1 MYSLPIPMHHNI
13 RDRVLQM
20 WPEMF
25 PGIDRVVML
34 YISGKGETG
43 GREMV
48 LTGNQYR
55 TKELL
60 TEGLNDYL
68 LKMTTEQVGY
78 SWLHKDQLPFEQKSL
93 EAGQLQLFSEQF
105 HIVLMVRLKD
115 QIHQSMDVY
124 YIFFREDQSNF
135 GVSRLQGVFD
145 TTRKA
150 LVGSLAFR
158 FANMMYQSFISWQQ
172 SFNEFT
178 NVTRQLLSQKS
189 SDVNQ
194 DRLHQWVNQW
204 SKEFLSSFSLSQGIQ
219 LTLSEQAIKKL
230 MNSGSYQAATEAL
243 QTAAKFA
250 LMLNNNQ
257 NELVV
262 IDENMILLDETNYSN
277 QQTTFTEG
285 ANVGNRL
292 SKTMLFLDKL
302 EKAAQKLVEM
312 GEDLTSSSVGKQMD
326 RPITAPAITD
336 ALRKNMRRVI
346 LSLEK
351 YPNRWPLIR
360 HQFRPLTNILD
371 KENQYRNIG

>member
-1 MYSLPIPMHHNI
+1 MYRLPTPIYLNI

-20 WPEMF
+20 WPDMF

-34 YISGKGETG
+34 YIAGNGETG
-43 GREMV
+43 GREMT

-60 TEGLNDYL
+60 VEGLNDYL
-68 LKMTTEQVGY
+68 LKMTSEQVGY
-78 SWLHKDQLPFEQKSL
+78 SWLHKDQLPFEHKSI

-115 QIHQSMDVY
+115 HIHQSMDVY

-158 FANMMYQSFISWQQ
+158 FVNMMYQWFISWEQNF
-172 SFNEFT
+172 SEFT
-178 NVTRQLLSQKS
+178 NVTRKLLSQK
-189 SDVNQ
+189 DAGINQ
-194 DRLHQWVNQW
+194 DRFSQWVNQW
-204 SKEFLSSFSLSQGIQ
+204 SMEFLSSLSLSQGIQ
-219 LTLSEQAIKKL
+219 LKLSEKAIKKL
-230 MNSGSYQAATEAL
+230 MDSGSYQAASEAL

-257 NELVV
+257 NESIV
-262 IDENMILLDETNYSN
+262 IDENMIFLDVTNSGN

-292 SKTMLFLDKL
+292 SKTILFLDKL
-302 EKAAQKLVEM
+302 EKAARKLVEL
-312 GEDLTSSSVGKQMD
+312 GEDLTSSGVGKHMD

-336 ALRKNMRRVI
+336 ALRKNMRRVV
-346 LSLEK
+346 LSIEK

-360 HQFRPLTNILD
+360 HQFRPLINILE

>member
-1 MYSLPIPMHHNI
+1 MYSLPTPMHHNI

-20 WPEMF
+20 WPDMF

-34 YISGKGETG
+34 FITGKDETG
-43 GREMV
+43 GGEMV

-60 TEGLNDYL
+60 IEGLNDYL

-78 SWLHKDQLPFEQKSL
+78 SWLHKDQLPFEHKSM

-115 QIHQSMDVY
+115 HVHQSMDVY

-172 SFNEFT
+172 NFSEFT
-178 NVTRQLLSQKS
+178 NVTRRLLSQKDS
-189 SDVNQ
+189 GLNQ
-194 DRLHQWVNQW
+194 DRYCQWVNQW

-219 LTLSEQAIKKL
+219 LTLSEKAIKKL
-230 MNSGSYQAATEAL
+230 MDSGSYQAATEAL

-257 NELVV
+257 NGSIV
-262 IDENMILLDETNYSN
+262 IDENMILLDVTNSGN
-277 QQTTFTEG
+277 QQIIFPEG
-285 ANVGNRL
+285 ANLGNRL
-292 SKTMLFLDKL
+292 SKTILFLDKL

-312 GEDLTSSSVGKQMD
+312 GEDLTSSSVGKHMD

>member
-1 MYSLPIPMHHNI
+1 MYSLPTPMHHNI

-20 WPEMF
+20 WPDMF

-34 YISGKGETG
+34 YITGKGETG

-60 TEGLNDYL
+60 IEGLNDYL
-68 LKMTTEQVGY
+68 LKMSTEQVGY
-78 SWLHKDQLPFEQKSL
+78 SWLHKDQLPFDHKSL
-93 EAGQLQLFSEQF
+93 EVGQLQLFSEQF

-115 QIHQSMDVY
+115 NIHQSMDVY

-158 FANMMYQSFISWQQ
+158 FVNMMYQSFLSWQQ
-172 SFNEFT
+172 NFSEFT
-178 NVTRQLLSQKS
+178 DVTKKLLSQS
-189 SDVNQ
+189 NSNVNE
-194 DRLHQWVNQW
+194 DRFRLWVDQW
-204 SKEFLSSFSLSQGIQ
+204 SKEFLSTFSLSQGIE
-219 LTLSEQAIKKL
+219 LKLSEQAIKKL
-230 MNSGSYQAATEAL
+230 MDSGSYKAATEAL
-243 QTAAKFA
+243 KTAAKFA
-250 LMLNNNQ
+250 ILLNNNQ
-257 NELVV
+257 DGSIL
-262 IDENMILLDETNYSN
+262 IDENIILLDVTNHSHE
-277 QQTTFTEG
+277 QTTFTEG
-285 ANVGNRL
+285 AISGNRL

-302 EKAAQKLVEM
+302 EKAARKLVEL
-312 GEDLTSSSVGKQMD
+312 GEDLTSSSVGKHMD

-336 ALRKNMRRVI
+336 ALRKNMRRVVV
-346 LSLEK
+346 LLDK

-360 HQFRPLTNILD
+360 HQFRPITNILE